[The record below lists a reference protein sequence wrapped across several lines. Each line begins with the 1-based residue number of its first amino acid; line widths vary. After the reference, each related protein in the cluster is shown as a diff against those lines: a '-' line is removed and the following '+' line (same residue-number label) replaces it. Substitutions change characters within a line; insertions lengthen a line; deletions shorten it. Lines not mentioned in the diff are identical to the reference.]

1 MVGFPHRIVTPLSC
15 PEILDECLSHL
26 EETELA
32 ACAQVC
38 LSWREPA
45 KALIFETIDLRK
57 DGQKLDELQ
66 DNPFRLRYVRRI
78 IVNIHFSF
86 TQLVTT
92 PMRVKTLEFRIR
104 HSLLEIGPEYIN
116 ETISAFCPNLETFT
130 IGDAVP
136 LLYSSFSVV
145 LNTLGKC
152 KNLRNLTLPAPAIPE
167 YHRDCTEDGAF
178 FQLAPIT
185 DIRPQLRFL
194 QLVSTEDRDNPQI
207 RTVASRMP
215 FKASEYSWLEEPTC
229 PFDVRTLRVL
239 VIGSPAATQIILPL
253 VSHSLCRLEVC
264 QAFDQLSS
272 WTQYAKYQASPIQ
285 LLSLRHLVLAFH
297 LLPSKWLLD
306 IIRTPN
312 IETITIKWT
321 TGVPYSCYEERLRQM
336 DGQISRLDASH
347 VFPPHLKRIVF
358 ITASSPPDA
367 HWGLQ
372 IFPLSSLFGTII
384 SHQEFIRRSTK
395 NWKESGMRFLRPL
408 RGTEY
413 FLFQGIFKE
422 VVKESY
428 DYLLD
433 IDQSEVQS
441 AQEESRAS
449 ANNVDEA
456 ASPTL
461 IHQIPPELLLKI
473 FRIHIFHHSGKD
485 TPWAGYSLQ
494 IYCPPVSRRLHVQCR
509 ALVLAG
515 ACSRWREIVLAEH
528 IFWSTFYLDIEVFR
542 DRPQLL
548 PLLDTYTSNSRSV
561 PLSLSISLDN
571 TMNMDNT
578 VHTTVNNNIK
588 QVLKILLEHAKR
600 WRSLKFTAADETYIR
615 HLNEWCSLD
624 CLVSS
629 GYSKTQL
636 SDVVFLSLED
646 LQVEYLHPG
655 HDRFSLFQASPR
667 LKKYSVNFMSC
678 RPKLA
683 LPDLSHLEELHVIEG
698 FLEGPSIGY
707 FLSQM
712 PLLRDCTIEGFLST
726 HDDLNSDFSEYEPPN
741 SSYTSTLSSL
751 KVSTCTFRPHAWKN
765 LCLPNLT
772 SLEIYHPPVSST
784 RRTDVSQYSDFIS
797 MLISASSLQTLS
809 LVALSE
815 PMASDLLA
823 ACPPITNLRLRID
836 DSEGMEHFKQTT
848 LGLSRTSIAPKLS
861 SLTVHLMV
869 YGFRRMGSQSDSHS
883 VQEQLVDV
891 LCSLVEP
898 RTFPFL
904 RHFTL
909 NAVHFGNH
917 DQHFWSRLRLTG
929 RLKALKVI
937 NNSTSTLRAEDG
949 NHIVVSDIIVSNM
962 GNLY

>member
-1 MVGFPHRIVTPLSC
+1 MVGLPHRIVTPLSC

-38 LSWREPA
+38 QSWREPA

-57 DGQKLDELQ
+57 DGKKLDELQ
-66 DNPFRLRYVRRI
+66 DNPFRLHYVRRI
-78 IVNIHFSF
+78 VVNIHFSF
-86 TQLVTT
+86 AQLVTM

-104 HSLLEIGPEYIN
+104 NSLSEIGPEYIN
-116 ETISAFCPNLETFT
+116 ETISTFCPNLETFT

-136 LLYSSFSVV
+136 FLYSSFSVV

-152 KNLRNLTLPAPAIPE
+152 KNLRTLTLPAPAIPE

-194 QLVSTEDRDNPQI
+194 QLVPTEDRDNPQI
-207 RTVASRMP
+207 QTVASRKP

-239 VIGSPAATQIILPL
+239 VIGSPAATQIILPC

-285 LLSLRHLVLAFH
+285 LLSLRHLVLTFH
-297 LLPSKWLLD
+297 LLPSKWVLD

-321 TGVPYSCYEERLRQM
+321 TGVPYSCYEERLRWM

-367 HWGLQ
+367 HWELQ
-372 IFPLSSLFGTII
+372 IFPVSSLF
-384 SHQEFIRRSTK
+384 
-395 NWKESGMRFLRPL
+395 
-408 RGTEY
+408 
-413 FLFQGIFKE
+413 GIFKE

-449 ANNVDEA
+449 ANDVDEA

-509 ALVLAG
+509 VLVLAST
-515 ACSRWREIVLAEH
+515 CSRWREIVLAEH
-528 IFWSTFYLDIEVFR
+528 IFWSTFYLDIEAFR

-548 PLLDTYTSNSRSV
+548 PLLDTYTSNSHSV
-561 PLSLSISLDN
+561 PLSLSISMDNTLNMDN
-571 TMNMDNT
+571 TMN
-578 VHTTVNNNIK
+578 VLTTVNSIIK

-600 WRSLKFTAADETYIR
+600 WRSLKFTAADEMYIR
-615 HLNEWCSLD
+615 HLNEWCSLH
-624 CLVSS
+624 CLVSP

-683 LPDLSHLEELHVIEG
+683 LPDLSHLEEFHVIEG

-712 PLLRDCTIEGFLST
+712 PLLRNCTRF
-726 HDDLNSDFSEYEPPN
+726 
-741 SSYTSTLSSL
+741 
-751 KVSTCTFRPHAWKN
+751 
-765 LCLPNLT
+765 
-772 SLEIYHPPVSST
+772 
-784 RRTDVSQYSDFIS
+784 Q
-797 MLISASSLQTLS
+797 
-809 LVALSE
+809 
-815 PMASDLLA
+815 
-823 ACPPITNLRLRID
+823 
-836 DSEGMEHFKQTT
+836 
-848 LGLSRTSIAPKLS
+848 
-861 SLTVHLMV
+861 
-869 YGFRRMGSQSDSHS
+869 
-883 VQEQLVDV
+883 
-891 LCSLVEP
+891 
-898 RTFPFL
+898 
-904 RHFTL
+904 
-909 NAVHFGNH
+909 
-917 DQHFWSRLRLTG
+917 
-929 RLKALKVI
+929 
-937 NNSTSTLRAEDG
+937 
-949 NHIVVSDIIVSNM
+949 
-962 GNLY
+962 

>member
-15 PEILDECLSHL
+15 PEILDECLLHL

-38 LSWREPA
+38 LSWGEPA

-272 WTQYAKYQASPIQ
+272 WTQYASPIQ

-306 IIRTPN
+306 IIRTPK

-395 NWKESGMRFLRPL
+395 NWKESGMRFLCPL

-413 FLFQGIFKE
+413 FLSQGIFKE

-561 PLSLSISLDN
+561 PLFLSISLDN

-600 WRSLKFTAADETYIR
+600 WRSLKFTAADEMYIR

-683 LPDLSHLEELHVIEG
+683 LPDLSHLEEFHVIEG

-707 FLSQM
+707 LLSQM
-712 PLLRDCTIEGFLST
+712 PLLRDCTVEGFLST
-726 HDDLNSDFSEYEPPN
+726 HDDLNSDF
-741 SSYTSTLSSL
+741 
-751 KVSTCTFRPHAWKN
+751 K
-765 LCLPNLT
+765 
-772 SLEIYHPPVSST
+772 
-784 RRTDVSQYSDFIS
+784 
-797 MLISASSLQTLS
+797 
-809 LVALSE
+809 

-836 DSEGMEHFKQTT
+836 DIEGMEHFKQTT

-909 NAVHFGNH
+909 NAVHFGNY

>member
-1 MVGFPHRIVTPLSC
+1 MAFKSVDKSSIHPRFPGTKRYY
-15 PEILDECLSHL
+15 
-26 EETELA
+26 
-32 ACAQVC
+32 
-38 LSWREPA
+38 
-45 KALIFETIDLRK
+45 
-57 DGQKLDELQ
+57 
-66 DNPFRLRYVRRI
+66 NP
-78 IVNIHFSF
+78 
-86 TQLVTT
+86 
-92 PMRVKTLEFRIR
+92 PM
-104 HSLLEIGPEYIN
+104 
-116 ETISAFCPNLETFT
+116 
-130 IGDAVP
+130 
-136 LLYSSFSVV
+136 LYS
-145 LNTLGKC
+145 
-152 KNLRNLTLPAPAIPE
+152 
-167 YHRDCTEDGAF
+167 
-178 FQLAPIT
+178 
-185 DIRPQLRFL
+185 
-194 QLVSTEDRDNPQI
+194 
-207 RTVASRMP
+207 
-215 FKASEYSWLEEPTC
+215 
-229 PFDVRTLRVL
+229 
-239 VIGSPAATQIILPL
+239 
-253 VSHSLCRLEVC
+253 
-264 QAFDQLSS
+264 
-272 WTQYAKYQASPIQ
+272 
-285 LLSLRHLVLAFH
+285 
-297 LLPSKWLLD
+297 
-306 IIRTPN
+306 
-312 IETITIKWT
+312 
-321 TGVPYSCYEERLRQM
+321 
-336 DGQISRLDASH
+336 
-347 VFPPHLKRIVF
+347 
-358 ITASSPPDA
+358 
-367 HWGLQ
+367 
-372 IFPLSSLFGTII
+372 
-384 SHQEFIRRSTK
+384 
-395 NWKESGMRFLRPL
+395 
-408 RGTEY
+408 
-413 FLFQGIFKE
+413 QGIFKE

-494 IYCPPVSRRLHVQCR
+494 IYCPPVSRRLHVQYR

-528 IFWSTFYLDIEVFR
+528 IFWLTFYLDIEVFR

-578 VHTTVNNNIK
+578 MHTTVNNNIK

-683 LPDLSHLEELHVIEG
+683 LPDLSHLEEFHVIEG

-726 HDDLNSDFSEYEPPN
+726 HDDLNSDF
-741 SSYTSTLSSL
+741 
-751 KVSTCTFRPHAWKN
+751 K
-765 LCLPNLT
+765 
-772 SLEIYHPPVSST
+772 
-784 RRTDVSQYSDFIS
+784 
-797 MLISASSLQTLS
+797 
-809 LVALSE
+809 

-836 DSEGMEHFKQTT
+836 DIEGMEHFKQTT

-898 RTFPFL
+898 R
-904 RHFTL
+904 
-909 NAVHFGNH
+909 
-917 DQHFWSRLRLTG
+917 LRLTG